1 MIVFENRTWQINSAA
16 PDTNYLEGLDCEQP
30 KWIVSDDSELAS
42 KIRSVPY
49 WDPVEDENGGLIDII
64 PAEPTVS
71 DEESILLLKSQLEDL
86 DRLAIRPLRAIL
98 AGNEVE
104 EDRDVLAD
112 LEEQAKELRER
123 LSELENDM
131 GEEEK

>member
-1 MIVFENRTWQINSAA
+1 M
-16 PDTNYLEGLDCEQP
+16 
-30 KWIVSDDSELAS
+30 AS
-42 KIRSVPY
+42 KIRSAPY

-64 PAEPTVS
+64 PVEPTVS

-104 EDRDVLAD
+104 EDREVLAD

-131 GEEEK
+131 GEEEKQKWTVLLFPLSFRERFLLQVFLRE